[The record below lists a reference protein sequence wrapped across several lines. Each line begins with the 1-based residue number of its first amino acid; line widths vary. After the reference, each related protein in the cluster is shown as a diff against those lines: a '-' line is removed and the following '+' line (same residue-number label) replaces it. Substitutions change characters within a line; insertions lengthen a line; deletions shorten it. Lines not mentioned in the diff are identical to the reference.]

1 MIYYTVFNWHL
12 FLQRKE
18 IIPTVILGTMLQ
30 IDFVGLTYSNYTTLT
45 YHSHAFG
52 IVVWIGNRRLL
63 ENGFKSEKGWHVHLS
78 HRFCMDK
85 VFWRIIR
92 LNRVLFNSYIR
103 PKSMATPEVRIRNWS
118 TIFMKI
124 NLIQLHH
131 FRSNTII
138 YNATNHVSQLHLNVC
153 TWIEPG

>member
-1 MIYYTVFNWHL
+1 MIWASWLKFLFCGRENVVTSSKASDFLPLVKSNSIHTHSFAHMICYAVFNWHL

-18 IIPTVILGTMLQ
+18 IIPTVILGTMLE

-63 ENGFKSEKGWHVHLS
+63 ENGFKSEEGWYVHLS

-85 VFWRIIR
+85 VFWRVIR
-92 LNRVLFNSYIR
+92 LNQVLFNS
-103 PKSMATPEVRIRNWS
+103 
-118 TIFMKI
+118 
-124 NLIQLHH
+124 
-131 FRSNTII
+131 
-138 YNATNHVSQLHLNVC
+138 
-153 TWIEPG
+153 